1 MTERK
6 IMLNR
11 KQKEKLV
18 EELTESF
25 SQAKAVVFANHQKLK
40 VNQLQNLRKDLRSEN
55 IHCKVAKKK
64 LFALALEKAGLK
76 DADLSPHKC
85 SIAAAFGNDD
95 EISPARIVHKFYRE
109 NKELQILG
117 GILNGKFL
125 DDKGVIGLAI
135 LPSKN
140 ELLAKF
146 VGSIN
151 TPVSGFVSVLSGNL
165 RGLVCALNAIKNGK
179 K

>member
-1 MTERK
+1 
-6 IMLNR
+6 MLNR

-18 EELTESF
+18 KELTESF
-25 SQAKAVVFANHQKLK
+25 SQAKAVVFADHQKLK
-40 VNQLQNLRKDLRSEN
+40 VNQLQNLRKDLRQES

-64 LFALALEKAGLK
+64 LFALALEKAELK
-76 DADLSPHKC
+76 DIDLSSHKC
-85 SIAAAFGNDD
+85 SISAIFGNDD
-95 EISPARIVHKFYRE
+95 EISPARIAYKFSKE

-125 DDKGVIGLAI
+125 DDKGIIGLAL
-135 LPSKN
+135 LPSKD

-151 TPVSGFVSVLSGNL
+151 APVNGFVSVLSGNL
-165 RGLVCALNAIKNGK
+165 RGLVYALNAIKDGK

>member
-1 MTERK
+1 
-6 IMLNR
+6 MLNR

-18 EELTESF
+18 KELKESF

-55 IHCKVAKKK
+55 IYCKVAKKK
-64 LFALALEKAGLK
+64 LFALALERAELK
-76 DADLSPHKC
+76 DVDLSSRKC
-85 SIAAAFGNDD
+85 SIAAVFGSDD
-95 EISPARIVHKFYRE
+95 EISPARIVHKFSKE

-125 DDKGVIGLAI
+125 DDKGIIGLAL
-135 LPSKN
+135 LPSKD

-151 TPVSGFVSVLSGNL
+151 APVSGFVNVLSGNL
-165 RGLVCALNAIKNGK
+165 RGLVCALNAIKEGK
-179 K
+179 N

>member
-1 MTERK
+1 
-6 IMLNR
+6 MLNR

-18 EELTESF
+18 KELTENF

-64 LFALALEKAGLK
+64 LFALALEEAELK
-76 DADLSPHKC
+76 DVDLSSHKC
-85 SIAAAFGNDD
+85 SIAAVFGNDD
-95 EISPARIVHKFYRE
+95 EISPAKIIHKFSKE
-109 NKELQILG
+109 NKELKILG
-117 GILNGKFL
+117 GILNGNFL
-125 DDKGVIGLAI
+125 DAKEIIGLAL
-135 LPSKN
+135 LPNKD

-151 TPVSGFVSVLSGNL
+151 APVSGFVSVLNGNL
-165 RGLVCALNAIKNGK
+165 RGLVCALNAIKDTKN
-179 K
+179 

>member
-1 MTERK
+1 
-6 IMLNR
+6 MLNK

-25 SQAKAVVFANHQKLK
+25 SQAKAVVFVNHQKLK
-40 VNQLQNLRKDLRSEN
+40 VNQMQSLRKGLRSES
-55 IHCKVAKKK
+55 IYCKAAKKK
-64 LFALALEKAGLK
+64 LFSLALEKAELK
-76 DADLSPHKC
+76 DVDLSSYKC
-85 SIAAAFGNDD
+85 SIAAIFGQAD
-95 EISPARIVHKFYRE
+95 EISPARIAYKFSKE

-125 DDKGVIGLAI
+125 DDKKITGLAL
-135 LPSKN
+135 LPSKD

-151 TPVSGFVSVLSGNL
+151 APVSGFVSVLNGNL
-165 RGLVCALNAIKNGK
+165 KGLVCVLNGIKEGK
-179 K
+179 E

>member
-1 MTERK
+1 
-6 IMLNR
+6 MLNR
-11 KQKEKLV
+11 KQKGKLV
-18 EELTESF
+18 EELTENF
-25 SQAKAVVFANHQKLK
+25 SQAKAVVFSNPQKLK
-40 VNQLQNLRKDLRSEN
+40 VNQMQNLRKDLRSEN

-76 DADLSPHKC
+76 DVDLSSHKC
-85 SIAAAFGNDD
+85 SIATVFGNDD
-95 EISPARIVHKFYRE
+95 EISPAKIVHKFSKE
-109 NKELQILG
+109 NKGLQILG

-125 DDKGVIGLAI
+125 DDKGIIGLAL
-135 LPSKN
+135 LPSKD

-151 TPVSGFVSVLSGNL
+151 SPVSGFVSVLNGNL
-165 RGLVCALNAIKNGK
+165 RGLVCALNAIKDGK